1 MSLTEIFKF
10 DFPIGWN
17 ELGVIATVVATVVA
31 VATAVAVPVIKLLRT
46 NKKGSQQ
53 IEPTIDI
60 QEKTNNVNLFEKRI
74 DLVENIQSGKFV
86 SETALEAL
94 FGSEIFA
101 QYEVWKG
108 YTEKRK
114 RAEDELKKF
123 NKKTRKPDG
132 AGGYFTIKETVVN
145 YEKGQKSSGFPQEEL
160 DEYIEISERIKVAEK
175 SENEE
180 KDRLLQLMREFA
192 KESIEPLDAKKRGKS

>member
-108 YTEKRK
+108 YTEKG
-114 RAEDELKKF
+114 
-123 NKKTRKPDG
+123 N
-132 AGGYFTIKETVVN
+132 
-145 YEKGQKSSGFPQEEL
+145 GQKT
-160 DEYIEISERIKVAEK
+160 
-175 SENEE
+175 N
-180 KDRLLQLMREFA
+180 
-192 KESIEPLDAKKRGKS
+192 